1 MGHTKAEQKQALEAA
16 IELLSERINTVPF
29 SERVISEEF
38 NTLFPMRE
46 ALVNLLAELEET
58 PFFFQD

>member
-16 IELLSERINTVPF
+16 IELLSERINTVPYN
-29 SERVISEEF
+29 ERVVNEEF

>member
-29 SERVISEEF
+29 SERVINEEF

>member
-16 IELLSERINTVPF
+16 IELLSERINTVPY
-29 SERVISEEF
+29 SKRVIHEEF

-46 ALVNLLAELEET
+46 ALVNLLAELEEDW
-58 PFFFQD
+58 FFFQD

>member
-16 IELLSERINTVPF
+16 IELLSERINTVPY
-29 SERVISEEF
+29 SERVINEEF